1 MRPEQ
6 LTLQARTERGIRA
19 MVVLSHRW
27 PTYESDPAQATRA
40 IIEAAAVALGVER
53 ASLWLLNDEGT
64 ALTCQDLYEASPHR
78 HSRGFKHA
86 ESECPSYFAALQS
99 EEWIIAADAQQ
110 DPRTQCFASSYLAPH
125 GIGAILDM
133 PIRVAGAVAGVLRHE
148 HVGGP
153 RMFQTDEQL
162 TASFLA
168 TLASLGQEIQLRTE
182 TTSRLDHATSLL
194 DASLDATGAA
204 VLVVDQRG
212 SVVHYN
218 RRMLKLWAMDESLMG
233 PDGDGGRRIEHIAA
247 QTTDPARFIARF
259 RRISADINESSSDHI
274 ERSDGRTLLRTS
286 APQWFEGEVIGRAW
300 SFREMDRD

>member
-6 LTLQARTERGIRA
+6 LTLQARTERSLRA
-19 MVVLSHRW
+19 LVVLSHRW

-40 IIEAAAVALGVER
+40 IIQAAAVAIGVER
-53 ASLWLLNDEGT
+53 ASLWRLNDDGS

-78 HSRGFKHA
+78 HSRGFKHTEA
-86 ESECPSYFAALQS
+86 ECPAYFAALQS
-99 EEWIIAADAQQ
+99 EAWIVAADAQQ
-110 DPRTQCFASSYLAPH
+110 DPRTKCFAGGYLAPH

-133 PIRVAGAVAGVLRHE
+133 PIRAAGAVVGLLRHE

-168 TLASLGQEIQLRTE
+168 TFASLGQEFQIRAETE
-182 TTSRLDHATSLL
+182 SRYERAASVL

-218 RRMLKLWAMDESLMG
+218 RRMLDLWAMNEELMG
-233 PDGDGGRRIEHIAA
+233 PDGDGGRRIEHLAA
-247 QTTDPARFIARF
+247 QTTDPARFIARY
-259 RRISADINESSSDHI
+259 RRISADSSESSSDI
-274 ERSDGRTLLRTS
+274 VELSDGRSFVRTS
-286 APQWFEGEVIGRAW
+286 APQWFDGEVVGRAW
-300 SFREMDRD
+300 SFREIDRD